1 MERGAYQFHKAVLK
15 SVSGWT
21 PFVIDNSSTGVIQK
35 TTSQLHNNALT
46 AGFQFTEYTAPN
58 GVKVKIDV
66 DPFYDDPV
74 RNKILHPDGG
84 PAFSYRYDILYIGS
98 MDQPN
103 IMKCRIK
110 GQNEYRGYQWGLT
123 A

>member
-74 RNKILHPDGG
+74 RNKILHPDG
-84 PAFSYRYDILYIGS
+84 
-98 MDQPN
+98 
-103 IMKCRIK
+103 KH
-110 GQNEYRGYQWGLT
+110 T
-123 A
+123 AA